1 MINSEQK
8 FKECVWMYGYNKIIG
23 RMSHNMEIFIAQKA
37 HNTLKI
43 SNFSPR
49 FNDHLLFKQEDDKI
63 RKLHSSFNS
72 RLSPESPIRP
82 RNIQTSHHPRLEKH

>member
-1 MINSEQK
+1 MN
-8 FKECVWMYGYNKIIG
+8 GYNKIIG

-49 FNDHLLFKQEDDKI
+49 FNDHLLFKQEDDRT
-63 RKLHSSFNS
+63 RKLHSSFTA
-72 RLSPESPIRP
+72 RLSPEATPVRP
-82 RNIQTSHHPRLEKH
+82 RNIQTSHHPRL

>member
-1 MINSEQK
+1 MD
-8 FKECVWMYGYNKIIG
+8 GYNKIIG
-23 RMSHNMEIFIAQKA
+23 KMIHNMEIFTAQKA

-49 FNDHLLFKQEDDKI
+49 FNDHLLFPQEEERT
-63 RKLHSSFNS
+63 RKLHSSFAA
-72 RLSPESPIRP
+72 RLSPDAGPVKP